1 MEWNGMRKL
10 TLWFGL
16 LIMIMMMAEKIHLNS
31 QSSELS
37 VPTIFTT
44 FNFPQEPFSLPYTR
58 LKERERVGC
67 FWPNK
72 QVTTAEEE
80 IVCRD

>member
-1 MEWNGMRKL
+1 
-10 TLWFGL
+10 
-16 LIMIMMMAEKIHLNS
+16 MIMMMAEKIHLNS

-67 FWPNK
+67 FWPNN